1 MASGG
6 SVAPKERVNIVYKP
20 ATGDQEAG
28 VELPMKQ
35 LVVGEFTNDPS
46 EDMLE
51 DRSSIDIN
59 KDNFNDVLAAQNV
72 KVKMNVPNT
81 LSEEPDAE
89 LSVALDFKTMRDF
102 EPDAVAKKVPEV
114 NKLLALREALVA
126 LKGPLSNVPE
136 FRKKLQGIIDDDELR
151 EKLIGELGLNADA
164 DADAE

>member
-1 MASGG
+1 MASNG
-6 SVAPKERVNIVYKP
+6 SVAPKERVNIVYRP

-35 LVVGEFTNDPS
+35 LVIGEFTNDPS
-46 EDMLE
+46 EEMME
-51 DRSSIDIN
+51 ERKSIDVN

-72 KVKMNVPNT
+72 KVEMNVPNT
-81 LSEEPDAE
+81 LVDEPDAE
-89 LSVALDFKTMRDF
+89 MSVSLDFKTMRDF

-114 NKLLALREALVA
+114 KKLIELREALVA

-151 EKLIGELGLNADA
+151 EKLMVELGLNADA
-164 DADAE
+164 E